1 MAPVPH
7 TRGVLGR
14 RTAATKFELRTV
26 PPSPAFAPFVEYHW
40 ALTWDL
46 EEPFEQRVVP
56 HPNVHLVFEAGGA
69 AVHGVV
75 LGRFARTIDGRGR
88 VLGVRF
94 HPGGYRPWLGAPV
107 ATLTDRAVPFPGGH
121 EVLTHA
127 DPVARARAAEAVLLP
142 LLPAPDPTVELV
154 RALADRIAADR
165 TLTRVDA
172 LAAEFGTT
180 ARAVQR
186 LFREY
191 VGVGPKWVIRR
202 HRAHEAALRAE
213 DGEDVD
219 WSALAAEL
227 GYSDQA
233 HLVREFTTAVGTSP
247 ARHARQD
254 GNP

>member
-1 MAPVPH
+1 VSY

-14 RTAATKFELRTV
+14 RTAATRFDLRTV
-26 PPSPAFAPFVEYHW
+26 PPAPALAPFVEHHW

-46 EEPFEQRVVP
+46 DEPFEQRVLP
-56 HPNVHLVFEAGGA
+56 HPNVHLVFEACGA

-75 LGRFARTIDGRGR
+75 RGRFARTIDGRGR

-94 HPGGYRPWLGAPV
+94 HPGGYRPWLGRAV
-107 ATLTDRAVPFPGGH
+107 STLTDRSVPFAGGH
-121 EVLTHA
+121 DVLAHA
-127 DPVARARAAEAVLLP
+127 DPVARARAAEAALLP
-142 LLPAPDPTVELV
+142 LLPAPDPTVGLV
-154 RALADRIAADR
+154 RALCDRVRDDR
-165 TLTRVDA
+165 TLTGVDL

-180 ARAVQR
+180 ARTVQR

-202 HRAHEAALRAE
+202 HRAHEAAVRAE
-213 DGEDVD
+213 DGEDGD

-233 HLVREFTTAVGTSP
+233 HLIREFTTAVGTPP
-247 ARHARQD
+247 ARHARQEAT
-254 GNP
+254 P